1 LPLSTQNTRENLR
14 CVPRAIEREAI
25 MIGRCALRFAVT
37 GKIILQNSGTNKF
50 DPRQI
55 ETLWREDRRIRQ
67 SKKNTG
73 RFSQANPPGQRLA
86 HWPGAASGA
95 ARPKRAKA
103 CPRAGIPASG
113 KQSYRYLRLSC
124 RARSFARRKTKSA

>member
-1 LPLSTQNTRENLR
+1 MRTGLAAVNSKHPQKPPIGT
-14 CVPRAIEREAI
+14 RAIEREAI

-37 GKIILQNSGTNKF
+37 GKIILQNSWTNKF

-73 RFSQANPPGQRLA
+73 RFS
-86 HWPGAASGA
+86 
-95 ARPKRAKA
+95 
-103 CPRAGIPASG
+103 
-113 KQSYRYLRLSC
+113 
-124 RARSFARRKTKSA
+124 